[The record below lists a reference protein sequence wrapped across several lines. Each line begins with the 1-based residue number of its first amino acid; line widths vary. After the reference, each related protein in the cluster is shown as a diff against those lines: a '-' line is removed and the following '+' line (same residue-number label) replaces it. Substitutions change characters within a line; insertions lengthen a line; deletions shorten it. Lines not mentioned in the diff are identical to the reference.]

1 MFSVTS
7 QLNWLHKV
15 LSFICQGGKPELS
28 VAFRSGTMYYNG
40 PVSFHLCFLMR
51 LVVWKSLVVNII
63 TFRLFFLTIL
73 EARLFG
79 SMFCKEEIIATLNFN
94 VSL

>member
-1 MFSVTS
+1 M
-7 QLNWLHKV
+7 LRKV
-15 LSFICQGGKPELS
+15 
-28 VAFRSGTMYYNG
+28 
-40 PVSFHLCFLMR
+40 R

>member
-1 MFSVTS
+1 VLHSEVVQCITMGCEFSFVFFDAVGC
-7 QLNWLHKV
+7 LEEL
-15 LSFICQGGKPELS
+15 GGE
-28 VAFRSGTMYYNG
+28 YNN
-40 PVSFHLCFLMR
+40 VSPFF
-51 LVVWKSLVVNII
+51 
-63 TFRLFFLTIL
+63 FFLTIL

>member
-1 MFSVTS
+1 M
-7 QLNWLHKV
+7 
-15 LSFICQGGKPELS
+15 
-28 VAFRSGTMYYNG
+28 
-40 PVSFHLCFLMR
+40 
-51 LVVWKSLVVNII
+51 VNII
-63 TFRLFFLTIL
+63 TFCLFFFFLTIL

>member
-1 MFSVTS
+1 MFFDAVGC
-7 QLNWLHKV
+7 LEEL
-15 LSFICQGGKPELS
+15 GGE
-28 VAFRSGTMYYNG
+28 YNN
-40 PVSFHLCFLMR
+40 VSP
-51 LVVWKSLVVNII
+51 
-63 TFRLFFLTIL
+63 FFLTIL

>member
-1 MFSVTS
+1 MFFDAVGC
-7 QLNWLHKV
+7 LEELGGEYNNV
-15 LSFICQGGKPELS
+15 LPF
-28 VAFRSGTMYYNG
+28 F
-40 PVSFHLCFLMR
+40 
-51 LVVWKSLVVNII
+51 
-63 TFRLFFLTIL
+63 FFLTIL

>member
-1 MFSVTS
+1 M
-7 QLNWLHKV
+7 
-15 LSFICQGGKPELS
+15 
-28 VAFRSGTMYYNG
+28 
-40 PVSFHLCFLMR
+40 
-51 LVVWKSLVVNII
+51 VNII
-63 TFRLFFLTIL
+63 TFHSFFFLTIL